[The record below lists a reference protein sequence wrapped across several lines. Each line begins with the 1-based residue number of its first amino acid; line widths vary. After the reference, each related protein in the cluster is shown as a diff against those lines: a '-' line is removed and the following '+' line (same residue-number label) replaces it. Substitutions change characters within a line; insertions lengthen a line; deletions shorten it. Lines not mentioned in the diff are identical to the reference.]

1 MKVYFSLF
9 IFSLFIL
16 TACTDYESMI
26 VDDHEEWLAERA
38 KSYSVVKT
46 VSSSSSSPKS
56 SSSSSN
62 RYSDSVYDFRDGK
75 VYNIVKIGSQTWM
88 AENLKFVT
96 LKSYCYNNQTDNCNK
111 YGRLYTWA
119 AAMDSVG
126 SWRGICPSGWHLPT
140 MAEFDTLISS
150 AGGQTK
156 AFLRLKS
163 TTGWKGPNGDGT
175 DIYAFN
181 ALPAG
186 YRDEQAFYYKESY
199 SAYFWSS
206 TEESAYKAKYFF
218 LGNYAGDLKV
228 DNQRK
233 DYAFSVRCVKDEEK
247 IDTVPTSSTA
257 IQSSSSLSKTSSS
270 SLLKLSSSS
279 LSKISSSSVIVYD
292 STKFKVGSF
301 IDSRDGRTY
310 KTIKIGSQNWMAE
323 NLNYTTTNSVCFNKD
338 ASNCTK
344 YGRLYTWAAANG
356 ANVCPNGW
364 RLPSSTEW
372 EILLAKIDSLFASG
386 RSLLTVLSAG
396 GMYDNGNFFGEGMG
410 SGFWTSSLIDE
421 TNAYYMNFFDGEDN
435 AYVDNI
441 NKKYGL
447 SVRCIE
453 NVVEAKS
460 SSSSAVKSS
469 SSSKVVESSCSNKV
483 ESSSNSKTSSS
494 SQTVKSSSSSK
505 VVESSSSN
513 NVESSSSPKSSS
525 SSKITESSSSNKVEL
540 SSTVESSSSSKV
552 AESSNSNN
560 AKMSSSVESSSS
572 KESKATEEQSS
583 SSLF

>member
-1 MKVYFSLF
+1 MRDERRRAVYFSLF
-9 IFSLFIL
+9 IFSLLIL

-26 VDDHEEWLAERA
+26 VNDYGEWLAEQA
-38 KSYSVVKT
+38 KSSEFVKT

-56 SSSSSN
+56 SSSN
-62 RYSDSVYDFRDGK
+62 IYSDSVYDFRDGNF
-75 VYNIVKIGSQTWM
+75 YNIVKIGTQTWM
-88 AENLKFVT
+88 AENLSFQT
-96 LKSYCYNNQTDNCNK
+96 ENSYCYDYRTDYCNK

-126 SWRGICPSGWHLPT
+126 SWGTGGENCGYALKCSPDYPVRGICPSGWHLPT
-140 MAEFDTLISS
+140 KAEFDTLISS

-163 TTGWKGPNGDGT
+163 TTGWNGPNGDGT
-175 DIYAFN
+175 DIYAFK
-181 ALPAG
+181 ALPSG
-186 YRDEQAFYYKESY
+186 YRGQMGEYNRLLNG
-199 SAYFWSS
+199 AYFWSS
-206 TEESAYKAKYFF
+206 TEESAYDAIYIF
-218 LGNYAGDLKV
+218 LGNYAGDLKIK
-228 DNQRK
+228 NQKK
-233 DYAFSVRCVKDEEK
+233 DYAFSVRCVKDKEYV
-247 IDTVPTSSTA
+247 DVVPTSSTT
-257 IQSSSSLSKTSSS
+257 ILSSS

-279 LSKISSSSVIVYD
+279 LLKTSSSSVIFFD

-356 ANVCPNGW
+356 AKVCPNGW
-364 RLPSSTEW
+364 HLPSSTEW
-372 EILLAKIDSLFASG
+372 EILLAKIDSLFVSG
-386 RSLLTVLSAG
+386 RSLLAVLSAG

-410 SGFWTSSLIDE
+410 SGFWTSSLLDE
-421 TNAYYMNFFDGEDN
+421 TNAYYMNFFDGEDD

-453 NVVEAKS
+453 NVVETKS
-460 SSSSAVKSS
+460 SSSSAIKSS
-469 SSSKVVESSCSNKV
+469 SSSKAVI
-483 ESSSNSKTSSS
+483 
-494 SQTVKSSSSSK
+494 SSSSSK

-513 NVESSSSPKSSS
+513 KVESSSSPKSSS
-525 SSKITESSSSNKVEL
+525 SSKTTESSSSNKVE
-540 SSTVESSSSSKV
+540 SSSSV
-552 AESSNSNN
+552 R
-560 AKMSSSVESSSS
+560 SSSS
-572 KESKATEEQSS
+572 RDAKATEEQSS
-583 SSLF
+583 SST

>member
-1 MKVYFSLF
+1 MRDERRRAVYFSLF
-9 IFSLFIL
+9 IFSLLIL

-26 VDDHEEWLAERA
+26 VDDYGVWLAEQA
-38 KSYSVVKT
+38 KSSEFVKT

-56 SSSSSN
+56 SSSN
-62 RYSDSVYDFRDGK
+62 IYSDSVYDFRDGNF
-75 VYNIVKIGSQTWM
+75 YNIVKIGTQTWM
-88 AENLKFVT
+88 AENLSFQT
-96 LKSYCYNNQTDNCNK
+96 ENSYCYDNRTDYCNQ

-126 SWRGICPSGWHLPT
+126 SWGTGGENCGYALKCSPDYPVRGICPSGWHLPT
-140 MAEFDTLISS
+140 KAEFDTLISS

-175 DIYAFN
+175 DIYAFK
-181 ALPAG
+181 ALPSG
-186 YRDEQAFYYKESY
+186 YRGQMGEYNRLLNG
-199 SAYFWSS
+199 AYFWSS
-206 TEESAYKAKYFF
+206 TEESAYDAIYIF
-218 LGNYAGDLKV
+218 LGNYAGDLKIN
-228 DNQRK
+228 NQRK
-233 DYAFSVRCVKDEEK
+233 DYAFSVRCVKDKEYV
-247 IDTVPTSSTA
+247 DVVPTSSTT
-257 IQSSSSLSKTSSS
+257 ILSSS

-279 LSKISSSSVIVYD
+279 LLKTSSSSVIFFD

-356 ANVCPNGW
+356 AKVCPNGW
-364 RLPSSTEW
+364 HLPSSTEW

-386 RSLLTVLSAG
+386 RSLLAVLSAG
-396 GMYDNGNFFGEGMG
+396 GMYDKGNFFGEGMG
-410 SGFWTSSLIDE
+410 SGFWTSSLLDE
-421 TNAYYMNFFDGEDN
+421 TNAYYMNFFDGEDD

-453 NVVEAKS
+453 NVVETKS
-460 SSSSAVKSS
+460 SSSSAIKSS
-469 SSSKVVESSCSNKV
+469 SSSKAVI
-483 ESSSNSKTSSS
+483 
-494 SQTVKSSSSSK
+494 SSSSSK

-513 NVESSSSPKSSS
+513 KVESSSSVMSSS
-525 SSKITESSSSNKVEL
+525 SRD
-540 SSTVESSSSSKV
+540 
-552 AESSNSNN
+552 A
-560 AKMSSSVESSSS
+560 
-572 KESKATEEQSS
+572 KATEEQSS

>member
-186 YRDEQAFYYKESY
+186 YRDEQAFYYKESD

-279 LSKISSSSVIVYD
+279 LSKISSSSD
-292 STKFKVGSF
+292 RK
-301 IDSRDGRTY
+301 
-310 KTIKIGSQNWMAE
+310 
-323 NLNYTTTNSVCFNKD
+323 SV
-338 ASNCTK
+338 
-344 YGRLYTWAAANG
+344 
-356 ANVCPNGW
+356 V
-364 RLPSSTEW
+364 
-372 EILLAKIDSLFASG
+372 
-386 RSLLTVLSAG
+386 
-396 GMYDNGNFFGEGMG
+396 
-410 SGFWTSSLIDE
+410 
-421 TNAYYMNFFDGEDN
+421 
-435 AYVDNI
+435 
-441 NKKYGL
+441 
-447 SVRCIE
+447 
-453 NVVEAKS
+453 
-460 SSSSAVKSS
+460 
-469 SSSKVVESSCSNKV
+469 
-483 ESSSNSKTSSS
+483 
-494 SQTVKSSSSSK
+494 
-505 VVESSSSN
+505 
-513 NVESSSSPKSSS
+513 
-525 SSKITESSSSNKVEL
+525 
-540 SSTVESSSSSKV
+540 
-552 AESSNSNN
+552 
-560 AKMSSSVESSSS
+560 
-572 KESKATEEQSS
+572 
-583 SSLF
+583 